1 MKTLKVFCRKKD
13 WNQWGSLLVAA
24 VVVAAVVVVAA
35 AVTAVTV
42 VAVVVVVAVAAAVT
56 VVVVVVVAVSWDWKI
71 YGFVWQPTTDIIW
84 TSGRQRERQQETFI
98 LVSEKKFKPKK
109 LSTVGFREEQFAS
122 EVFCCSLGNTLDH
135 LKSKNGCGCSTAAEH
150 TPRSGRDGFDSRL
163 FLSHNFHSFFQS
175 PFLSS
180 CAFF

>member
-1 MKTLKVFCRKKD
+1 MKTLKVFLQKKD

-24 VVVAAVVVVAA
+24 VVVVAVVAA
-35 AVTAVTV
+35 AVT
-42 VAVVVVVAVAAAVT
+42 VAVVVVVLVAVV
-56 VVVVVVVAVSWDWKI
+56 VSWDWKI

-109 LSTVGFREEQFAS
+109 KLSTVGFREEQFAS

-135 LKSKNGCGCSTAAEH
+135 LKSKNGCGCCTAAEH
-150 TPRSGRDGFDSRL
+150 MPRSGRNGFDSRRLL
-163 FLSHNFHSFFQS
+163 FFLTSFIPSFNLYLLLVVRS
-175 PFLSS
+175 FKWSL
-180 CAFF
+180 

>member
-1 MKTLKVFCRKKD
+1 MKTLKVFLQKKV

-24 VVVAAVVVVAA
+24 VVV
-35 AVTAVTV
+35 
-42 VAVVVVVAVAAAVT
+42 VAVVAAAVT
-56 VVVVVVVAVSWDWKI
+56 VVVAVVVSWDWKI

-122 EVFCCSLGNTLDH
+122 EVFCCSLGNALDH
-135 LKSKNGCGCSTAAEH
+135 VKSKNGCGCSTAVEH
-150 TPRSGRDGFDSRL
+150 TSRSGRDGFDSRRLL
-163 FLSHNFHSFFQS
+163 FFLTSFIPSFNFY
-175 PFLSS
+175 L
-180 CAFF
+180 